1 MFDAHVVDDQQVAF
15 EIALERPGV
24 VLQFQFEQLGD
35 HVEDGTI
42 EHGFAALDQFVT
54 EGLSQVAF
62 THAGRADEE
71 QIVLFI
77 EEAPGGQLVDPGSVD
92 LVEAEVEALQAALIA
107 ESCGFDTA
115 LYGALLSQVD
125 FVLEEGFEEG
135 FMGQLM
141 PPGFLQS
148 QLQVLVHAAEAEF
161 FEVLSYR
168 FIHKQLKQM
177 LGGQVAFVAVHGTDE
192 RVVL

>member
-1 MFDAHVVDDQQVAF
+1 MFDAHVVDDKQVTF
-15 EIALERPGV
+15 EVSLERLGV

-35 HVEDGTI
+35 HIEDRTI
-42 EHGFAALDQFVT
+42 EDGFAALDQFVT
-54 EGLSQVAF
+54 EGLSQVTF
-62 THAGRADEE
+62 THARWADEE
-71 QIVLFI
+71 QVVLFI
-77 EEAPGGQLVDPGSVD
+77 QEAPGGQLVDPGSVD

-107 ESCGFDTA
+107 ESRGFDTA

-125 FVLEEGFEEG
+125 FVLEESFEEG

-141 PPGFLQS
+141 PPGFLQA
-148 QLQVLVHAAEAEF
+148 QLQVLDHPAEAEF
-161 FEVLSYR
+161 SEVLFDR

-177 LGGQVAFVAVHGTDE
+177 LGGKVAFVAVHGTDD